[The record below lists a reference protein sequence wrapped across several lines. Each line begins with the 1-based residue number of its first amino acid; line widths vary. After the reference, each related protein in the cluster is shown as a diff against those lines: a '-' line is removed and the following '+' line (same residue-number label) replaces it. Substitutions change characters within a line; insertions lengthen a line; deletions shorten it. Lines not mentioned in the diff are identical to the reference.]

1 MARQNNIPG
10 QEKKLTIEQKTG
22 FLFLLIFGMITISLG
37 FLQLRNTIYNPF
49 VIRAT
54 ENKGNQQIVLDENI
68 RLQQIDTDLDG
79 INDYDEI
86 NYHETSPYIPDTDS
100 DGIDDGVE
108 IENGEDPLCPRGEIC
123 GTTPIDN
130 ETDQGISASD
140 NIPPPPE
147 LPTGIN
153 IDQNTQIENNQQVAF
168 DIESIIDNPDALRQ
182 LLLESGSLTAEQ
194 LEKIDNKTL
203 LDLARQLVEDS
214 KNAQEDQ

>member
-1 MARQNNIPG
+1 MARQNNSPG

-22 FLFLLIFGMITISLG
+22 FLFLLVFGMVTISLG

-49 VIRAT
+49 VLRAS
-54 ENKGNQQIVLDENI
+54 ENGGNQQIVLDENI

-100 DGIDDGVE
+100 DGINDGIE
-108 IENGEDPLCPRGEIC
+108 IENGEDPLCPRGETC
-123 GTTPIDN
+123 GTTAIDN

-153 IDQNTQIENNQQVAF
+153 VNQDTQVENQQQVAF
-168 DIESIIDNPDALRQ
+168 DIESIIDNPDALRK
-182 LLLESGSLTAEQ
+182 LLLESGSLTVEQ
-194 LEKIDNKTL
+194 LEKIDNQTL
-203 LDLARQLVEDS
+203 LDLAKQLVEDS
-214 KNAQEDQ
+214 KNGQEAQ